1 MFSQALVADGKS
13 VESDP
18 VAWDYAE
25 GMCLGGLC
33 YPGKDPDRLIVCYIY
48 INKDTERERSS
59 RDFYYCRLLP
69 L

>member
-1 MFSQALVADGKS
+1 MADGKS

-33 YPGKDPDRLIVCYIY
+33 YPGKDPDRLIVCYIHIY
-48 INKDTERERSS
+48 IYIYIHIYKEREREIIKRS
-59 RDFYYCRLLP
+59 LL